1 MHAQRR
7 RTSSSSLLFPPAL
20 PECGDALGA
29 ASTWLLA
36 AAVLPEQF
44 FSARDRPYT
53 DRGEVALMRAV
64 LEDALTCVAKQ
75 FSSRG
80 RRSQRLAREAEAW
93 FFADDD
99 HWPFA
104 FVNICAVLDFTNLRM
119 EENTMATVGKTIR
132 RGVTGSPAAGWHLHN
147 DSWIYWRGRAWA
159 QRRLGNPNQGKNGL
173 YTV

>member
-1 MHAQRR
+1 MQAQRR
-7 RTSSSSLLFPPAL
+7 RASSSSLLFPPAL

-29 ASTWLLA
+29 ASTRLLA

-104 FVNICAVLDFTNLRM
+104 FVNICAVLGLDPGY
-119 EENTMATVGKTIR
+119 VR
-132 RGVTGSPAAGWHLHN
+132 RGLTRWCPHRRAAPLTSSPHAAPL
-147 DSWIYWRGRAWA
+147 RTAA
-159 QRRLGNPNQGKNGL
+159 
-173 YTV
+173 